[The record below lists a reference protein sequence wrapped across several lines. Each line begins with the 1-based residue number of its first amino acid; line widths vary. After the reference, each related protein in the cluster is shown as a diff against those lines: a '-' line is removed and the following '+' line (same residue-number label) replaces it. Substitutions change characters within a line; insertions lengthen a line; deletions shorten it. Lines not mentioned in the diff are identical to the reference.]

1 MSDSSIM
8 DRIEIVLVEP
18 KESGNIGSTCRAM
31 KTMGLS
37 RLTIVGD
44 AVYDER
50 IIRTFAVHSH
60 EIWQQHRR
68 VESLEKALQDSVLA
82 AGTSRRRG
90 KKRKYFF
97 VSPEQ
102 LASRV
107 QSIGEGTVSVVFG
120 REATGLTDEEL
131 SLCHLC
137 VEINSAPEQGSLNLS
152 QAVQVISYVLFN
164 AERKETLFRPIDE
177 KRIREVTDII
187 DESLE
192 RIDYYKGTER
202 PLVRSYF
209 HDIIGRASL
218 DEKEA
223 QRMEKVF
230 RKIAKLKVHKG
241 R

>member
-1 MSDSSIM
+1 MGKETKLDQL
-8 DRIEIVLVEP
+8 EIILVEP

-31 KTMGLS
+31 KTMGIN

-44 AVYDER
+44 ALYDEER
-50 IIRTFAVHSH
+50 IRMMAVHSH
-60 EIWQQHRR
+60 DIWENHRR
-68 VESLEKALQDSVLA
+68 CATLEEALKDSVLA

-97 VSPEQ
+97 ISPDQ
-102 LASRV
+102 LAERIS
-107 QSIGEGTVSVVFG
+107 QTGEGTISIVFG
-120 REATGLTDEEL
+120 REATGLTIEEL
-131 SLCHLC
+131 ELCHIG
-137 VEINSAPEQGSLNLS
+137 VEIPSSEEQGSLNLA
-152 QAVQVISYVLFN
+152 QAVQVISYVIFN
-164 AERKETLFRPIDE
+164 SVREERTFTPITNE
-177 KRIREVTDII
+177 RIREVTDVI

-223 QRMEKVF
+223 QRMEKIF
-230 RKIAKLKVHKG
+230 RKIAKIKIHKG
-241 R
+241 L

>member
-50 IIRTFAVHSH
+50 IIRTFAVHSQ
-60 EIWQQHRR
+60 EIWQRHRR
-68 VESLEKALQDSVLA
+68 VESLENALQDSVLA

-107 QSIGEGTVSVVFG
+107 HSIGEGTVSVVFG
-120 REATGLTDEEL
+120 TGSNRPHRRGTL
-131 SLCHLC
+131 S
-137 VEINSAPEQGSLNLS
+137 VPSVRRDQQLS
-152 QAVQVISYVLFN
+152 
-164 AERKETLFRPIDE
+164 
-177 KRIREVTDII
+177 
-187 DESLE
+187 
-192 RIDYYKGTER
+192 
-202 PLVRSYF
+202 
-209 HDIIGRASL
+209 
-218 DEKEA
+218 
-223 QRMEKVF
+223 
-230 RKIAKLKVHKG
+230 
-241 R
+241 

>member
-1 MSDSSIM
+1 MSESSIL
-8 DRIEIVLVEP
+8 DQIEIVLVEP

-44 AVYDER
+44 AVYDEKT
-50 IIRTFAVHSH
+50 IRTFAVHSQ
-60 EIWQQHRR
+60 EIWQRHRR
-68 VESLEKALQDSVLA
+68 AASLEEALQDSVLA

-90 KKRKYFF
+90 RKRKYFF

-107 QSIGEGTVSVVFG
+107 QSIGEGTVSIVFG
-120 REATGLTDEEL
+120 REATGLTDTEL

-137 VEINSAPEQGSLNLS
+137 VEISSSSDQGSLNLA
-152 QAVQVISYVLFN
+152 QAVQVIAYVLFN
-164 AERKETLFRPIDE
+164 AEKAETQFRPIDE
-177 KRIREVTDII
+177 KRIRQVTDII

-192 RIDYYKGTER
+192 SIDYYKGTER

-223 QRMEKVF
+223 QRMEKIF
-230 RKIAKLKVHKG
+230 RKIAKLKIHKG

>member
-1 MSDSSIM
+1 MSIPSKLDQ
-8 DRIEIVLVEP
+8 IEIILVEP
-18 KESGNIGSTCRAM
+18 KESGNIGSVCRAM

-44 AVYDER
+44 IIYDER
-50 IIRTFAVHSH
+50 IIRTFAVHSF
-60 EIWQQHRR
+60 EIWENHRR
-68 VESLEKALQDSVLA
+68 SPSLEEALKDSVLA

-97 VSPEQ
+97 ISPEQ
-102 LASRV
+102 LAQRV
-107 QSIGEGTVSVVFG
+107 HATGEGTISIVFG
-120 REATGLTDEEL
+120 REATGLTDDEL

-137 VEINSAPEQGSLNLS
+137 VEIPSSAAQGSLNLA
-152 QAVQVISYVLFN
+152 QAVQVISYVLFSS
-164 AERKETLFRPIDE
+164 EQQETNFIPITE
-177 KRIREVTDII
+177 ERIREVTDII

-192 RIDYYKGTER
+192 KIDYYKGTER

-223 QRMEKVF
+223 ERMVKIF
-230 RKIAKLKVHKG
+230 RKIAKLKIHKG
-241 R
+241 T